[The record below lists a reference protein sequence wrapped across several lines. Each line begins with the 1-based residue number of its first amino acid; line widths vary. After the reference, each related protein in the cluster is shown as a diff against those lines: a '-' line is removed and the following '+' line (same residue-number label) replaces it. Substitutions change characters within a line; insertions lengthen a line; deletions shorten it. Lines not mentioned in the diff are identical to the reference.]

1 MTLEE
6 LRADF
11 IAQGQKPFH
20 ALQVYR
26 WLHRGVR
33 SFAEMSDQSKAF
45 RQTLSERYYIA
56 VAEIEQRLVSK
67 LDGTAKYLLRLP
79 DGEHVECVLMEY
91 HHGYS
96 ICISS
101 QVGCKMNCS
110 FCATGKSGFSRNL
123 TASEMLAQIQTVQ
136 QDQGI
141 RISNVVL
148 MGMGTTVVAAIVSG
162 GVAHIAH
169 AGDSRA
175 YLLTRDGLRQIT
187 TDHSMVQE
195 LVNSGDLT
203 SQQARRHPQKNIIT
217 RALGVESGIEID
229 YCECKFSG
237 DDLLLLCTDGLTNY
251 VEEEQIERL
260 ARELE
265 VRLLPDRLIALAK
278 SGGGGDNV
286 TVAVIRH

>member
-1 MTLEE
+1 MLQIYMKTDIGLVRHSNQDAVKAGV
-6 LRADF
+6 LSGNTAWAVVCDGMGGANGGN
-11 IAQGQKPFH
+11 IAS
-20 ALQVYR
+20 ALAVDLISEQI
-26 WLHRGVR
+26 LSSGSEHIT
-33 SFAEMSDQSKAF
+33 DQSIKNLMISAIYNANVAIYD
-45 RQTLSERYYIA
+45 RAMADETLA
-56 VAEIEQRLVSK
+56 
-67 LDGTAKYLLRLP
+67 
-79 DGEHVECVLMEY
+79 
-91 HHGYS
+91 
-96 ICISS
+96 
-101 QVGCKMNCS
+101 
-110 FCATGKSGFSRNL
+110 
-123 TASEMLAQIQTVQ
+123 
-136 QDQGI
+136 
-141 RISNVVL
+141 
-148 MGMGTTVVAAIVSG
+148 GMGTTVVAAIVSG

-175 YLLTRDGLRQIT
+175 YLLTREGLRQIT

-203 SQQARRHPQKNIIT
+203 TQQARRHPQKNIIT

-251 VEEEQIERL
+251 VEEEQIEQL

-265 VRLLPDRLIALAK
+265 ARLLPDRLIALAK